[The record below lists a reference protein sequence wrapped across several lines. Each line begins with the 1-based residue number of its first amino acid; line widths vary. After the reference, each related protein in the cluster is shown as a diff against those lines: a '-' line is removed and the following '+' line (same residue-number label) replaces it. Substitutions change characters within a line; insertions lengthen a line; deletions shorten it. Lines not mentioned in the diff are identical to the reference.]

1 MSENP
6 QTFVR
11 FDVLRRIE
19 HILLIVSFSTLAL
32 TGLPQKFPTAGIS
45 IFIVNL
51 LGGIEMLR
59 IIHRV
64 AAVLFMFEAIYHLAD
79 AGYRLYVKREEADML
94 PGPNDIRDALK
105 AFLFNLGFAKHRP
118 KMGRFNFIE
127 KAEYWAVV
135 WGLLIMALTGFMLW
149 NPIATTTALPG
160 QAIPAAKVAHGAEA
174 VLAVLAILIWHFYFV
189 HLKKLNLSIFT
200 GRISLE
206 EMEEEHGAELEK
218 LLQGEQKGAIAPE
231 TLRKRK
237 AIYFPVAAVLSL
249 GLLYGVYR
257 FVTLEQTAI
266 TTIPPVEN
274 PVEIYAPQTATA
286 APTQTASPPSTATS
300 TEAPVQA
307 SETPAANSTP
317 VASAPSLTWEKDIAG
332 FVRSS
337 CSMCHD
343 SGDALD
349 LTSYAGV
356 MKASGVVAPG
366 DPDNSLLIT
375 KVADGKHPG
384 AFTPEQMDLLA
395 AWIEEGAPEKA
406 P

>member
-6 QTFVR
+6 RTFVR

-32 TGLPQKFPTAGIS
+32 TGLPQKFPTASIS

-59 IIHRV
+59 IIHRA
-64 AAVLFMFEAIYHLAD
+64 AAVLFMFEAIYHLVD

-94 PGPNDIRDALK
+94 PGPTDVQDALK
-105 AFLFNLGFAKHRP
+105 AFLYNLGFAKHRP

-135 WGLLIMALTGFMLW
+135 WGLLIMAVTGFMLW

-206 EMEEEHGAELEK
+206 EMEDEHGAELEK
-218 LLQGEQKGAIAPE
+218 LLQDEQKPKIAPE
-231 TLRKRK
+231 TLRKRM
-237 AIYFPVAAVLSL
+237 AIYFPVATVLSL

-286 APTQTASPPSTATS
+286 APTQTASPLPAATLPI
-300 TEAPVQA
+300 TPPQT
-307 SETPAANSTP
+307 SETPAAS
-317 VASAPSLTWEKDIAG
+317 VPSFTWEEDIAG
-332 FVRSS
+332 FVQTS

-349 LTSYAGV
+349 LGSYAGV
-356 MKASGVVAPG
+356 MKANGVVAPG
-366 DPDNSLLIT
+366 DPENSLLIK

-384 AFTPEQMDLLA
+384 AFTPEQIELLT
-395 AWIEEGAPEKA
+395 AWINAGAPEKA